1 MKKKKLMFL
10 ACLPLLTLVSSCHK
24 NCVCTAYNGAERVYT
39 ADEVD
44 ERGGNCSALVYQAD
58 TRLYTYCRWD

>member
-44 ERGGNCSALVYQAD
+44 ALFEKKYGK
-58 TRLYTYCRWD
+58 